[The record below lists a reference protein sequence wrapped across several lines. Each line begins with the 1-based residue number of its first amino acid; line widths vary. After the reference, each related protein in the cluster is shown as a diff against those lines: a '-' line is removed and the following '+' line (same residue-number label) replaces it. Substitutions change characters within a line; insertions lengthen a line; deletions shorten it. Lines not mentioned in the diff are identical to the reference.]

1 MRAVVA
7 DLDARVLALVVEL
20 VPDIELP
27 PRVLDPTCSSW
38 TSPEAARPP
47 ADTQQSKGPRPAI
60 SFGADLYTRR
70 DAETYSAY
78 MSEPRSESRGNS
90 SANLETDPRTNGG
103 PEGGEAPERAVV
115 PPPQANR
122 GPEPSGPRAEDPP
135 IRRADASKDA
145 DPAGDADLPPPH
157 IKLPV
162 KETKSSWREHALTRI
177 EELDDYVD
185 QLVADG
191 DILPRAAARARRHL
205 QAAQGTAQDKK
216 GDPLKQRLANS
227 VHVERVMS
235 HIDAAEAFILR
246 SAPLE
251 HVAAQV
257 PAILNHV
264 RNHLAR
270 DNVLR
275 EQAEAIGAAMREQ
288 GKTKLRN
295 DVELDERERGILVAA
310 MRAASEEERREIMR
324 VRSFRNVLFVSGLL
338 VAMLVVVLG
347 FLGAIFYQ
355 DVDVC
360 FNPVEASGGGKIV
373 CPLNET
379 SYEGQPGNLDQ
390 LTNDTATPWDV
401 PAILILGASA
411 AALSAAIA
419 LRQVQG
425 SSTPYSLPVALA
437 VLKLPTG
444 ALTALLGL
452 LLMRGQF
459 IPGFSALDF
468 PAQVLAWAVILG
480 YAQQLLTRLLDQ
492 RAQMVLKAVGT
503 PPKNDPQPG

>member
-1 MRAVVA
+1 
-7 DLDARVLALVVEL
+7 
-20 VPDIELP
+20 
-27 PRVLDPTCSSW
+27 
-38 TSPEAARPP
+38 
-47 ADTQQSKGPRPAI
+47 
-60 SFGADLYTRR
+60 
-70 DAETYSAY
+70 
-78 MSEPRSESRGNS
+78 
-90 SANLETDPRTNGG
+90 
-103 PEGGEAPERAVV
+103 
-115 PPPQANR
+115 
-122 GPEPSGPRAEDPP
+122 
-135 IRRADASKDA
+135 
-145 DPAGDADLPPPH
+145 
-157 IKLPV
+157 
-162 KETKSSWREHALTRI
+162 
-177 EELDDYVD
+177 
-185 QLVADG
+185 
-191 DILPRAAARARRHL
+191 
-205 QAAQGTAQDKK
+205 
-216 GDPLKQRLANS
+216 
-227 VHVERVMS
+227 MS

-379 SYEGQPGNLDQ
+379 S
-390 LTNDTATPWDV
+390 
-401 PAILILGASA
+401 
-411 AALSAAIA
+411 
-419 LRQVQG
+419 
-425 SSTPYSLPVALA
+425 
-437 VLKLPTG
+437 
-444 ALTALLGL
+444 
-452 LLMRGQF
+452 
-459 IPGFSALDF
+459 
-468 PAQVLAWAVILG
+468 
-480 YAQQLLTRLLDQ
+480 
-492 RAQMVLKAVGT
+492 
-503 PPKNDPQPG
+503 

>member
-1 MRAVVA
+1 
-7 DLDARVLALVVEL
+7 
-20 VPDIELP
+20 
-27 PRVLDPTCSSW
+27 
-38 TSPEAARPP
+38 
-47 ADTQQSKGPRPAI
+47 
-60 SFGADLYTRR
+60 
-70 DAETYSAY
+70 
-78 MSEPRSESRGNS
+78 MSEPRRGTPAS
-90 SANLETDPRTNGG
+90 GADAGQVPASQVPASAANDGAGARHTI
-103 PEGGEAPERAVV
+103 A
-115 PPPQANR
+115 PPQR
-122 GPEPSGPRAEDPP
+122 KRASE
-135 IRRADASKDA
+135 DA
-145 DPAGDADLPPPH
+145 DRDGDSDLPPPH

-185 QLVADG
+185 QLMADG
-191 DILPRAAARARRHL
+191 RIPPRAAVRARRHL
-205 QAAQGTAQDKK
+205 QAAQGTAQNKK
-216 GDPLKQRLANS
+216 GDLLRQRLANS

-246 SAPLE
+246 AAPLE

-257 PAILNHV
+257 PAISNHV
-264 RNHLAR
+264 RNHLAK

-275 EQAEAIGAAMREQ
+275 EQVEAIGAAMREQ
-288 GKTKLRN
+288 GKTKMRT
-295 DVELDERERGILVAA
+295 DIDLDERERGILVAA

-355 DVDVC
+355 AVDVC
-360 FNPVEASGGGKIV
+360 FNPVEASGGKIV

-379 SYEGQPGNLDQ
+379 SYEGQPANLDQ

-401 PAILILGASA
+401 PAILIIGASA
-411 AALSAAIA
+411 AALSAAVA

-437 VLKLPTG
+437 LLKLPTG

-480 YAQQLLTRLLDQ
+480 YAQQLLTRMLDQ

-503 PPKNDPQPG
+503 PPKQDPGPP